1 MRPVL
6 QLMNKVNQLGAQQ
19 RRDILTLLEILRG
32 QDCSEREVIHI
43 LPRQFPAGYL
53 DVWAQALGGRVK
65 ELSRFFRG
73 STSHVSLLRAS
84 LLNLQS
90 DSSVLIF
97 AVLFYQDV
105 WLDELVQTDVMET
118 FYVTQGHLELTSCL
132 TSDDLRFQLGAGDA
146 SQVYPGK
153 PYRLF
158 AELGTQVIVV
168 HQLLPAL
175 SEWGIWMGEEELTG
189 LQPPSRV
196 KRRKIHEG
204 GRSGT
209 A

>member
-6 QLMNKVNQLGAQQ
+6 QLMNKVSQLGAQQ

-32 QDCSEREVIHI
+32 QARCERDVVHI
-43 LPRQFPAGYL
+43 LPRQFPIGYL
-53 DVWAQALGGRVK
+53 DVWAQALGGHAK

-73 STSHVSLLRAS
+73 SISHLSLLRSS
-84 LLNLQS
+84 LVNLES

-97 AVLFYQDV
+97 AVLFHQDV

-132 TSDDLRFQLGAGDA
+132 NTEDLRFQLGAGDVN
-146 SQVYPGK
+146 QVYPGK
-153 PYRLF
+153 SYRLF
-158 AELGTQVIVV
+158 VELGTQVIVV
-168 HQLLPAL
+168 HQPLRDL
-175 SEWGIWMGEEELTG
+175 SGWGIWMGTDELTG

-196 KRRKIHEG
+196 KRRKIDEG